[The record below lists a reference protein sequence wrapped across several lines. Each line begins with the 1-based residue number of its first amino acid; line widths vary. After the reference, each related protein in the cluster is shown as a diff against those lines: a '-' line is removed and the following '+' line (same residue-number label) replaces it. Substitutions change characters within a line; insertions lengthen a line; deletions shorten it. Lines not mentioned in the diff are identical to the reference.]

1 MKFFNLLIFS
11 SLLLSNVGN
20 SLTLNMNT
28 PKHRSKLDKRIDA
41 RIYKLTKPAVL
52 NYVIVPVVGLVDS
65 MWVSRLGNS
74 NMLAGQ
80 GCGDQVFSMVYYIFS
95 FLPAVLAPEISKLYT
110 QDKKE
115 DIKEL
120 VNISIIISMLVG
132 TFLSLSIF
140 NSSDKVVNIFIGD
153 KANIRSYAIEYLK
166 FRTMSFSFVFTNSV
180 VFSILRGMTDF
191 NNAIIINL
199 QSQIINIIIDPIL
212 MKKYGLKGVAIG
224 SNIADIY
231 CTARYLILFKN
242 KKLYSKTIPN
252 IFVKGR
258 ELLSKGIF
266 VQIKNICNNLVYL
279 FINNKVIQL
288 DKDGYQT
295 AAHIL
300 SAKLFDLGRVL
311 FDGLS
316 SVSSIIIPSEKIF
329 DNDLIA
335 KKRLLHWSHIFG
347 LSQFFLYLI
356 LSLNVS
362 LLTNDLNVIAQV
374 KKLLIIIS
382 VLQYFSGLTSTNE
395 GILQGYQKY
404 KTQSLLAVM
413 SLIIMVTLTSLS
425 KSVEQIWMT
434 GIIISIIK
442 LLCFRFI

>member
-1 MKFFNLLIFS
+1 MNFFNLLIFS

-28 PKHRSKLDKRIDA
+28 PKHLSKLDKRIDA

-52 NYVIVPVVGLVDS
+52 NHVIVPVVGLVDS
-65 MWVSRLGNS
+65 VWVSRLGNS

-140 NSSDKVVNIFIGD
+140 NFSDKVVNIFIGD

-166 FRTMSFSFVFTNSV
+166 FRTMSFPFVFTNSV

-231 CTARYLILFKN
+231 CTVRYLILFKD

-252 IFVKGR
+252 ILVKGR

-288 DKDGYQT
+288 DKDGSQT

-300 SAKLFDLGRVL
+300 SAKLYDLGRVL

-335 KKRLLHWSHIFG
+335 KKRLLHWSNIFG
-347 LSQFFLYLI
+347 LSQFFLYLV

-442 LLCFRFI
+442 LLFFRFI